1 MLKLLYILH
10 YSPPG
15 AEDGVGRGRAAGDA
29 PALQIFALHPYRS
42 AAVLVREYRPHTC
55 CTSAAVC
62 HSFTVLNG
70 SGTPVAFHR
79 LLVDALEDWLYKSWV
94 SKVLSALKHCCGR
107 ALRLE
112 LQRENRLMDL
122 LTQVAQRVRTA
133 DKTKRK
139 VRFNSLIHFSFRF
152 VSEMKP
158 L

>member
-1 MLKLLYILH
+1 MEWDVDGPLVTLLLSRSLRCIRIAQQLYWC
-10 YSPPG
+10 
-15 AEDGVGRGRAAGDA
+15 VN
-29 PALQIFALHPYRS
+29 IFITHTVHQLRS
-42 AAVLVREYRPHTC
+42 VTL
-55 CTSAAVC
+55 
-62 HSFTVLNG
+62 TVLNG